1 MPRVRAKR
9 VVSTLKRGSSWP
21 VVVETDS
28 GRFVTKL
35 RGAAQGVPALIAEV
49 IAAELA
55 TIAGLP
61 VPERVIVELEWPMPS
76 DLRVD
81 EFLDLLARSPGENLG
96 FRWLEGARELTPK
109 ELAAVPDEF
118 AGALLWFDAL
128 VSNYDRSA
136 SNPNLLWWKGQPWL
150 IDHGA
155 SLTFQ
160 YDWAG
165 ISEATPREPFALDA
179 HVFAERRALLLA
191 ADAALG
197 PRLDRARLERAIG
210 VVPESW
216 LCAAFPNEDP
226 ARVRASYHAF
236 LWKRL
241 KAPRP
246 FVPGGQ

>member
-1 MPRVRAKR
+1 M
-9 VVSTLKRGSSWP
+9 SSSICW
-21 VVVETDS
+21 
-28 GRFVTKL
+28 R
-35 RGAAQGVPALIAEV
+35 
-49 IAAELA
+49 
-55 TIAGLP
+55 
-61 VPERVIVELEWPMPS
+61 
-76 DLRVD
+76 
-81 EFLDLLARSPGENLG
+81 
-96 FRWLEGARELTPK
+96 
-109 ELAAVPDEF
+109 
-118 AGALLWFDAL
+118 
-128 VSNYDRSA
+128 
-136 SNPNLLWWKGQPWL
+136 
-150 IDHGA
+150 
-155 SLTFQ
+155 
-160 YDWAG
+160 

-197 PRLDRARLERAIG
+197 PRFDRARLERAIG

>member
-81 EFLDLLARSPGENLG
+81 SSWRSTLTESSKRHTSQVASAR
-96 FRWLEGARELTPK
+96 T
-109 ELAAVPDEF
+109 
-118 AGALLWFDAL
+118 
-128 VSNYDRSA
+128 
-136 SNPNLLWWKGQPWL
+136 
-150 IDHGA
+150 
-155 SLTFQ
+155 
-160 YDWAG
+160 
-165 ISEATPREPFALDA
+165 
-179 HVFAERRALLLA
+179 
-191 ADAALG
+191 
-197 PRLDRARLERAIG
+197 RAR
-210 VVPESW
+210 
-216 LCAAFPNEDP
+216 
-226 ARVRASYHAF
+226 AR
-236 LWKRL
+236 
-241 KAPRP
+241 PT
-246 FVPGGQ
+246 